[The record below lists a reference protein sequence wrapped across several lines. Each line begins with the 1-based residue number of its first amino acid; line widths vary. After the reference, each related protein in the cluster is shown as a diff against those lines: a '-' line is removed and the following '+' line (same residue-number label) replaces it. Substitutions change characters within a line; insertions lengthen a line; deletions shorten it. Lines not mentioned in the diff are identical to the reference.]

1 MQVIGYVRVSTEEQA
16 ETAPASTPSGERS
29 APRLSGAAGR
39 WSRSSR
45 TSGYSA
51 KDLRRP
57 GIQLALER
65 LERGDARALVVSK
78 LDRLSRSLLD
88 FTGLMARAQKE
99 GWALVALDCGVDT
112 TSPAGE
118 AMANVLATFAQFE
131 RRLIGLRTKEA
142 IQERRRR
149 DPKWGRPS
157 KVPAAV
163 ERRIKRERKRGR
175 TLAAIADGL
184 NKDQVATAG
193 GGRKWWPETVRGVLR
208 RQLAGAESGLGR
220 GTS

>member
-1 MQVIGYVRVSTEEQA
+1 MQVLGYVRVSTEEQGRNGASIDAQRRAIRSEA
-16 ETAPASTPSGERS
+16 ERRGWQVVEVIED
-29 APRLSGAAGR
+29 L
-39 WSRSSR
+39 
-45 TSGYSA
+45 GYSA

-65 LERGDARALVVSK
+65 LEKGDARALVVSK

-88 FTGLMARAQKE
+88 FTGLMARAQKQ

-142 IQERRRR
+142 IAERRRH

-163 ERRIKRERKRGR
+163 EKRIKRERKRGR

-184 NKDQVATAG
+184 NTDKVATAG
-193 GGRKWWPETVRGVLR
+193 GGRKWWPETVRAVLQ
-208 RQLAGAESGLGR
+208 RQTA
-220 GTS
+220 

>member
-1 MQVIGYVRVSTEEQA
+1 MQVIGYVRVSTEEQGRNGASIDAQRRAIHSEA
-16 ETAPASTPSGERS
+16 ERRGWQVVEVIED
-29 APRLSGAAGR
+29 L
-39 WSRSSR
+39 
-45 TSGYSA
+45 GYSA

-78 LDRLSRSLLD
+78 LDGLSRSLLD

-131 RRLIGLRTKEA
+131 RRLIAERTRDALAAKRAEA
-142 IQERRRR
+142 ERRG
-149 DPKWGRPS
+149 DTFKIGRPRTMS
-157 KVPAAV
+157 TAV
-163 ERRIKRERKRGR
+163 VRRIERERK
-175 TLAAIADGL
+175 
-184 NKDQVATAG
+184 
-193 GGRKWWPETVRGVLR
+193 
-208 RQLAGAESGLGR
+208 
-220 GTS
+220 

>member
-1 MQVIGYVRVSTEEQA
+1 MRVLGYVRVSTEEQGRNG
-16 ETAPASTPSGERS
+16 ASIDAQRRAIRSECER
-29 APRLSGAAGR
+29 RGWQVVEVIEDLGC
-39 WSRSSR
+39 
-45 TSGYSA
+45 SA
-51 KDLRRP
+51 KDLRRA

-99 GWALVALDCGVDT
+99 GWALAALDCGVDT
-112 TSPAGE
+112 TTPAGE
-118 AMANVLATFAQFE
+118 AMVNVLATFAQFE

-163 ERRIKRERKRGR
+163 EGRIKRERKRGR

-184 NKDQVATAG
+184 NKDQVARPG

-208 RQLAGAESGLGR
+208 RA
-220 GTS
+220 

>member
-1 MQVIGYVRVSTEEQA
+1 MQVLAYVRVSTEEQ
-16 ETAPASTPSGERS
+16 SR
-29 APRLSGAAGR
+29 SGAGIEAQKAAIARECKRRG
-39 WSRSSR
+39 WKVVEVIEDL
-45 TSGYSA
+45 GYSA

-99 GWALVALDCGVDT
+99 GWALVALDCGIDSS
-112 TSPAGE
+112 SPAGE
-118 AMANVLATFAQFE
+118 AMVNVLATFAQFE
-131 RRLIGLRTKEA
+131 RRLIGQRTKEA
-142 IQERRRR
+142 IEERRRR
-149 DPKWGRPS
+149 NPKWGRPS

-163 ERRIKRERKRGR
+163 EQRIKRERKRGR

-184 NKDQVATAG
+184 NRDDVATAG
-193 GGRKWWPETVRGVLR
+193 GGRQWWPETVRAVLR
-208 RQLAGAESGLGR
+208 RQTA
-220 GTS
+220 